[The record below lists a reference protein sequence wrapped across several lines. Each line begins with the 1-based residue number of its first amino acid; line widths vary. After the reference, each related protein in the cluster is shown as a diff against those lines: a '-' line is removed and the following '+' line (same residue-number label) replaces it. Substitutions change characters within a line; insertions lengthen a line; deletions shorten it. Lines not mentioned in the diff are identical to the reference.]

1 MRKICLITTSRA
13 DYGIQSH
20 LAKLLQNDRQIDFSL
35 IVTGMHVSRKYGNT
49 YKEIKNSGLK
59 ISKMFDVGMDKYS
72 DSYPEKIIAKTIIK
86 TSEVLKEISPDI
98 VILLGDRYEMFA
110 VAIACTL
117 NNIPIAHIHG
127 GETTQGAVDEVF
139 RHSITKAAYWH
150 FTSCEA
156 YRRRVIQL
164 GEDPARVFNV
174 GSLGVENVKR
184 MKLLSKNEL
193 KRDLNISF
201 SKKNLLVTYHPVTLE
216 RGQAKTQ
223 ITELL
228 SALEE
233 LKDTTIIITKPNA
246 DSENGVIVKEIENFA
261 ARRSLTYVYT
271 SLGALKYLS
280 LVNLVDAVVGNSSS
294 GIIEA
299 PSFKTATINIGTRQ
313 SGRIKSQSIIDVAPQ
328 KEEILNAI
336 LQIYTDKF
344 RKKLEQAKN
353 PYEKANTAQNIVD
366 ILKSV
371 DLKASL
377 EKQFY
382 DLR

>member
-1 MRKICLITTSRA
+1 MRKICLVTTSRA

-20 LAKLLQNDRQIDFSL
+20 LAKLLQDDSEIDFL
-35 IVTGMHVSRKYGNT
+35 LVVTGMHVSKKYGNT
-49 YKEIKNSGLK
+49 YKEIKNDGLE
-59 ISKMFDVGMDKYS
+59 ISRIFDVGMDKYS
-72 DSYPEKIIAKTIIK
+72 DSCPEKIIAKTIIK
-86 TSEVLKEISPDI
+86 TSEVLKETSPDI

-110 VAIACTL
+110 VAIACTM

-127 GETTQGAVDEVF
+127 GETTQGAIDEVF

-150 FTSCEA
+150 FTSCET
-156 YRRRVIQL
+156 YRQRVIQL
-164 GEDPARVFNV
+164 GEDPTRVFNV

-193 KRDLNISF
+193 ERDLNITF
-201 SKKNLLVTYHPVTLE
+201 SKKNLLVTFHPVTLE
-216 RGQAKTQ
+216 RGQAKVQ

-228 SALEE
+228 SALWE

-246 DSENGVIVKEIENFA
+246 DNENGVIVNEIEKFA

-280 LVNLVDAVVGNSSS
+280 LVNVVDAVVGNSSS
-294 GIIEA
+294 GIIEV
-299 PSFKTATINIGTRQ
+299 PSLGTATINIGTRQ
-313 SGRIKSQSIIDVAPQ
+313 FGRIKAESIIDVAPQ
-328 KEEILNAI
+328 KKEILNAI
-336 LQIYTDKF
+336 HQIYTDEF
-344 RKKLEQAKN
+344 CKKLEQTKN
-353 PYEKANTAQNIVD
+353 PYEKENTAENIVN

-371 DLKASL
+371 DLKTSL
-377 EKQFY
+377 KKQFY